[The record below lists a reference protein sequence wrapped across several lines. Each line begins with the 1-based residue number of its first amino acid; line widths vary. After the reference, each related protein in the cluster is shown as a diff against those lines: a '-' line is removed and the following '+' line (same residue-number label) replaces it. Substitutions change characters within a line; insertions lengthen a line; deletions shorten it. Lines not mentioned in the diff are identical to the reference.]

1 MPSAVSFGRSFDSAL
16 TRKPDNRVAAPRLRK
31 CEGPTEVLRFF
42 AYEEPQTAISRRKK
56 ACYYASVLGECDSQM
71 PKQPTGRKPE
81 NVGTRR
87 AGGVSN
93 AGEAMQILF
102 GENLRLARLKA
113 GLTQQEL
120 AAKANIRQAHLSQ
133 IESGKLNPMLTTM
146 VTLADAVGKDLRTL
160 LRPPT
165 PPKANQGSGD
175 SN

>member
-1 MPSAVSFGRSFDSAL
+1 
-16 TRKPDNRVAAPRLRK
+16 LRK
-31 CEGPTEVLRFF
+31 CECTTEALRFF
-42 AYEEPQTAISRRKK
+42 AYEKPQTAISRRKK
-56 ACYYASVLGECDSQM
+56 DCYYVSGLGECDSQM

-81 NVGTRR
+81 NTGTPP
-87 AGGVSN
+87 AGAVSN

-113 GLTQQEL
+113 GMTQQEL
-120 AAKANIRQAHLSQ
+120 AAKANIRQAHVSQ
-133 IESGKLNPMLTTM
+133 IEGGKLNPMLMTM
-146 VTLADAVGKDLRTL
+146 VALAEAVGKDLRTL

>member
-1 MPSAVSFGRSFDSAL
+1 
-16 TRKPDNRVAAPRLRK
+16 
-31 CEGPTEVLRFF
+31 
-42 AYEEPQTAISRRKK
+42 
-56 ACYYASVLGECDSQM
+56 M
-71 PKQPTGRKPE
+71 PKQPTGRKRE
-81 NVGTRR
+81 NVGASP
-87 AGGVSN
+87 AGAVSN

-133 IESGKLNPMLTTM
+133 IEGGKLNPMLMTM
-146 VTLADAVGKDLRTL
+146 VALAQAVGKDLHTL

-165 PPKANQGSGD
+165 QPKAKQGLGD

>member
-1 MPSAVSFGRSFDSAL
+1 MNV
-16 TRKPDNRVAAPRLRK
+16 T
-31 CEGPTEVLRFF
+31 TEVLRFF
-42 AYEEPQTAISRRKK
+42 AYEKPQTAISRRKK
-56 ACYYASVLGECDSQM
+56 DCYYASGLGECDSQM
-71 PKQPTGRKPE
+71 PKQPTGRKRG
-81 NVGTRR
+81 NAGTPP
-87 AGGVSN
+87 AGAVSN

-120 AAKANIRQAHLSQ
+120 AAKANIRQAHVSQ
-133 IESGKLNPMLTTM
+133 IEGGKLNPMLMTM
-146 VTLADAVGKDLRTL
+146 VALAEAVGKDLRTL